1 LGRRPQRQPSAVRTT
16 LTACIRVVRLRLAY
30 SDAARELSEQLV
42 STAATTSDSWGQ
54 GAFLTEEASAI
65 FNAAR
70 ELLAAAVV
78 ADRER
83 GCSWSDVGEGLQVT
97 RHSAQERFV
106 AAERGFREVV
116 LFL

>member
-1 LGRRPQRQPSAVRTT
+1 
-16 LTACIRVVRLRLAY
+16 VVRLRLAY

-116 LFL
+116 LFP